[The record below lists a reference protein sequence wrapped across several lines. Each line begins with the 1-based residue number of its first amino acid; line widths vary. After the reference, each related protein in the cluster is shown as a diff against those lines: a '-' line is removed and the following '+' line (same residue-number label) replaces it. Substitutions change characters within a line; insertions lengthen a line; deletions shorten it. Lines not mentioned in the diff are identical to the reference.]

1 MSRHSVHHDRTR
13 RSGVERR
20 AVHTSGAPEAIGP
33 YSQAIVSDGYVFCS
47 GQVPLDPSTGEL
59 IEGSIAD
66 QTRRCMVSLEAVL
79 SAAGTDVGSIVKTT
93 IYLVDMN
100 DFVEVNEAYGEFF
113 TNEPPARATVEVAG
127 LPKGAR
133 VEIECVARV

>member
-1 MSRHSVHHDRTR
+1 VD
-13 RSGVERR
+13 RR
-20 AVHTSGAPEAIGP
+20 AVHTSEAPEAIGP

-66 QTRRCMVSLEAVL
+66 QTRRCMASLEAVL

-100 DFVEVNEAYGEFF
+100 DFVEVNEAYAEFF

>member
-1 MSRHSVHHDRTR
+1 
-13 RSGVERR
+13 VEKR
-20 AVHTSGAPEAIGP
+20 AVHTGDAPEAIGP

-66 QTRRCMVSLEAVL
+66 QTRRCMASLEAVL
-79 SAAGTDVGSIVKTT
+79 AAAGTDVGKVVKTT

-100 DFVEVNEAYGEFF
+100 DFVEVNDAYGEFF
-113 TNEPPARATVEVAG
+113 ANEPPARATVQVAG

-133 VEIECVARV
+133 VEIDCVARV

>member
-1 MSRHSVHHDRTR
+1 M
-13 RSGVERR
+13 EKK
-20 AVHTSGAPEAIGP
+20 AVQTGAAPEAIGP
-33 YSQAIVSDGYVFCS
+33 YSQAIVSNGYVFCS

-59 IEGSIAD
+59 IEGSMAD
-66 QTRRCMVSLEAVL
+66 QTRRCMASLQAVL
-79 SAAGTDVGSIVKTT
+79 AAAGSDVERIVKTT
-93 IYLVDMN
+93 IYLMDMG

-113 TNEPPARATVEVAG
+113 SNEPPARATVQVAG

>member
-1 MSRHSVHHDRTR
+1 
-13 RSGVERR
+13 VERR

-59 IEGSIAD
+59 IDGSIAD
-66 QTRRCMVSLEAVL
+66 QTNRCMASLEAVL
-79 SAAGTDVGSIVKTT
+79 SAAGTDVSSIVKTT

-100 DFVEVNEAYGEFF
+100 DFVEVNEAYAEFF

>member
-1 MSRHSVHHDRTR
+1 
-13 RSGVERR
+13 
-20 AVHTSGAPEAIGP
+20 
-33 YSQAIVSDGYVFCS
+33 
-47 GQVPLDPSTGEL
+47 
-59 IEGSIAD
+59 
-66 QTRRCMVSLEAVL
+66 
-79 SAAGTDVGSIVKTT
+79 VGSIVKTT

-100 DFVEVNEAYGEFF
+100 DFVEVNEAYAEFF